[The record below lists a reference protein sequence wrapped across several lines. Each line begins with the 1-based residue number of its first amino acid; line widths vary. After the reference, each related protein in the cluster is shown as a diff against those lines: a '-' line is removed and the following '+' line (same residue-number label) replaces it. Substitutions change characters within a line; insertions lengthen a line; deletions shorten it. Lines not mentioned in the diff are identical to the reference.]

1 MVMCHTTRAL
11 CGEALPSLWNY
22 CRGGE
27 EMAVSD
33 ALKHFARLDEERAE
47 G

>member
-1 MVMCHTTRAL
+1 MFICHTWRAL

-27 EMAVSD
+27 EVSCSE
-33 ALKHFARLDEERAE
+33 AFEVFARLHE
-47 G
+47 